1 MADSGSTTRRS
12 GHATFALRATARPKR
27 HGRAIAKRR
36 REDPGAAHARQHKLA
51 SETEGA
57 TDFGGGLSSAQVG
70 RVSPRPQD
78 RGHSC
83 TLFGREPL
91 RESGGLGLAGRWIA
105 SDPAVSE
112 RPPYLA
118 ARSTNSHLTFARV
131 GSGPAAVG
139 PRGPEICMSDWQATV
154 QLTR

>member
-12 GHATFALRATARPKR
+12 GHATFALRATARPQR

-36 REDPGAAHARQHKLA
+36 REDPGAAHAHQHKLA

-78 RGHSC
+78 HRRSIGPLGPILR
-83 TLFGREPL
+83 TLATVLGRT
-91 RESGGLGLAGRWIA
+91 GCNYVLG
-105 SDPAVSE
+105 PAVSE
-112 RPPYLA
+112 RRALP
-118 ARSTNSHLTFARV
+118 ARSPNSQLMLARV
-131 GSGPAAVG
+131 GSSPAAAG
-139 PRGPEICMSDWQATV
+139 SGRPEICMSDQRATV
-154 QLTR
+154 QFTL